1 MRNHKM
7 IRISRRMVLKK
18 PLGKVW
24 VFIFGWLVITL
35 LVVFLL
41 QSRMYYGS
49 NPIVRPRLNVQEAFQ
64 SSGKGLEDVE
74 DITLDGISP
83 ADASL
88 SQPRQPYSLLLGWL
102 PLATEPTY
110 TTAERCRGLDFQ
122 PRLERTGNFRQ
133 LTNNYKRGDPDS
145 CSGPIQDLT
154 MAFYKTTPVP

>member
-1 MRNHKM
+1 
-7 IRISRRMVLKK
+7 MVLKK
-18 PLGKVW
+18 PIGKVW
-24 VFIFGWLVITL
+24 VFILGWLIVTL

-49 NPIVRPRLNVQEAFQ
+49 NPIVRPRMDIKEAFQ
-64 SSGKGLEDVE
+64 GEQKVEDVE
-74 DITLDGISP
+74 DINLDGMSP

-88 SQPRQPYSLLLGWL
+88 NQPRQPYSLLLGWL

-110 TTAERCRGLDFQ
+110 TTAERCRNLDFQ

-154 MAFYKTTPVP
+154 LAFYKTTPVP